1 MTRSVFRVLSR
12 IYSLGEKLQVAEGDK
27 LPRGGP
33 EACPPTPPKIFLNEY
48 TLRCNLVHFETQ
60 L

>member
-27 LPRGGP
+27 LPTGGP
-33 EACPPTPPKIFLNEY
+33 EACPPTPKIFFNEY
-48 TLRCNLVHFETQ
+48 ALRCNLVHFETQ